1 MKILQKIDKFIF
13 TFCKCIIAILFIVMI
28 VAASLQVIFRFV
40 LNNSL
45 AWTEELCRFAMIWMT
60 MLSLGLAVR
69 MRSHI
74 SIDIIKDLVPA
85 KVIPILDKIGCII
98 GIALSFVIVWTGIS
112 LAQLNM
118 TQFSAAMHWN
128 MGYMYCSVPVGAV
141 ILIFYLALQLFGLD
155 KKLDELDRKGV
166 K

>member
-118 TQFSAAMHWN
+118 TQFSAAMHWL
-128 MGYMYCSVPVGAV
+128 S
-141 ILIFYLALQLFGLD
+141 LIHI
-155 KKLDELDRKGV
+155 
-166 K
+166 